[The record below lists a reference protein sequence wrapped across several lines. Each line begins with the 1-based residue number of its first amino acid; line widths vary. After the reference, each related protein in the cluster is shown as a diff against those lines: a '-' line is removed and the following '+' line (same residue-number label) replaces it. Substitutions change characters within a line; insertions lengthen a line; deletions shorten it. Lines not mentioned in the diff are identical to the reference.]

1 MEGKLKIGDT
11 VIWRGAWGKEAPKQV
26 KIIAIDVC
34 EVSSFVKHNLTLKS
48 GMSVSEVEWNAIKL
62 NPRNFAFD
70 LDNEHWAY
78 GYQLSEIK

>member
-1 MEGKLKIGDT
+1 MEGKLKIGDS

-26 KIIAIDVC
+26 KITSIEITNG
-34 EVSSFVKHNLTLKS
+34 SKS

-62 NPRNFAFD
+62 NPRNYAFD

-78 GYQLSEIK
+78 GYQLTEIK